1 MRSLIGNSIAHIDQD
16 AFRGLYNLQLLI
28 LQVNSLTEFPTEPL
42 RLVSHSLKSILLDD
56 NALSNL
62 TDDALITIPDIHHL
76 SLDSNHLSQVPE
88 GALQATSKL
97 QYLSLANNNIR
108 QLRPY
113 AFISNPRLETLN
125 LAKNKISYIP
135 DHAFFGLRQL
145 AELHLNNNPIR
156 GVGTKAFTNL
166 SALTVLAISDAKNLQ
181 EFPDL
186 NGTFNL
192 QEITLNR
199 CNIRHLPE
207 DLCTH
212 MKSLR
217 KIDFHSNQI
226 SMIPD
231 LSGCTQLGMIDL
243 KVNQITSLRG
253 QPFFSLFHLLD
264 LTLKSNLIQAIPQ
277 DAFLGLENLNYL
289 DLSDNRITAI
299 HPQAFVSVGKLE
311 HLNLV
316 SNMFPTLPHEG
327 LTSLITLQTTE
338 NKYLLDIPPPDSLPR
353 IQHIVTSYGYHCCL
367 YLGLDRVERPP
378 MTETITWSS
387 RSHFPGS
394 DHFSDDDNSS
404 WFSSVAM
411 METPSVRRSS
421 HYDNSDYW
429 QSSLDIPDSYYMHDA
444 GSAVFIQPSY
454 NISCKPLPGPFL
466 PCKDLFGSWFLRV
479 SVWFVFLLA
488 IIGNATVIIVIF
500 LSHSKMDVPRFLICN
515 LASADFAMGL
525 YLSILASKDAAS
537 LGVFRQSAVQWQLG
551 NGCRVAGFLA
561 VFSSELSIYTLT
573 TITLE
578 RFYAIKHAMH
588 LEKRLKLRR
597 AIIIMAI
604 GWIFAITIATLPL
617 LKYGINHYRYAV
629 CLPVK
634 VDDTKSLIYVA
645 TIMISNG
652 LAFVI
657 ILLCYTSIYCSI
669 QGSHAWNSNDSRV
682 ARRMSLLVFTDFVCW
697 APFAIFALASA
708 FGKDLIPLAGSK
720 VLIVFV
726 LPVNSCANPFLYTLL
741 TKQFKKD
748 CRTIWRRF
756 ATHTVL
762 RRRSLRSAATIS
774 LGRQLQA
781 SNTMQT
787 VRTPF
792 QQTSVSQE
800 GILGD
805 YNGVVGGDRTTT
817 NEILETSTT
826 IPGNSVVHRPSFQYQ
841 LSSDSFGNM
850 LSPDMS
856 ISDQDQS
863 RRGSGSP
870 LIDRLRNGKP
880 CSPKK
885 VQTGWTR
892 FSLRRK
898 LPFLRRSERGK
909 DVSMTVAN
917 HDRTNYLQNHT
928 RRKSSVDVI
937 KQKRLDDLIERS
949 QEVSPGPSPLRGQ
962 EFFTSPNMN
971 ENNDNTDSFNDAS
984 SYHTAF
990 CESPARTATNTK
1002 LSFSRRSTVEE
1013 AEMCQLMESKS
1024 SQRSSC
1030 TPHINNEP
1038 DESSKFIKSFCTEE
1052 LQNVDLGDDLG
1063 EDIVTK
1069 SNDEDINLTGGT
1081 QSSDT
1086 ANLRHWH
1093 QPNQGPIPSI
1103 TIEHLSPAHSQRV
1116 LNQSNVLDEDLTKDK
1131 QEPML
1136 QILGAFETRHIG
1148 PKESTV

>member
-1 MRSLIGNSIAHIDQD
+1 MSLS
-16 AFRGLYNLQLLI
+16 
-28 LQVNSLTEFPTEPL
+28 
-42 RLVSHSLKSILLDD
+42 
-56 NALSNL
+56 
-62 TDDALITIPDIHHL
+62 
-76 SLDSNHLSQVPE
+76 
-88 GALQATSKL
+88 
-97 QYLSLANNNIR
+97 
-108 QLRPY
+108 
-113 AFISNPRLETLN
+113 
-125 LAKNKISYIP
+125 
-135 DHAFFGLRQL
+135 
-145 AELHLNNNPIR
+145 
-156 GVGTKAFTNL
+156 
-166 SALTVLAISDAKNLQ
+166 
-181 EFPDL
+181 
-186 NGTFNL
+186 
-192 QEITLNR
+192 
-199 CNIRHLPE
+199 
-207 DLCTH
+207 
-212 MKSLR
+212 
-217 KIDFHSNQI
+217 DFHSNQI
-226 SMIPD
+226 SVIPD
-231 LSGCTQLGMIDL
+231 LSGCTRLEIIDL
-243 KVNQITSLRG
+243 KVNLITSLRG
-253 QPFFSLFHLLD
+253 QPFYSLFHLID
-264 LTLKSNLIQAIPQ
+264 LTLKSNFIQEIPE

-289 DLSDNRITAI
+289 DLSDNSITFI
-299 HPQAFVSVGKLE
+299 HPMAFASLEKLE
-311 HLNLV
+311 HLNLI

-327 LTSLITLQTTE
+327 LSSLITLQTTE
-338 NKYLLDIPPPDSLPR
+338 NKYLLDIPPPDALPR
-353 IQHIVTSYGYHCCL
+353 IQHVVTSYGYHCCL
-367 YLGLDRVERPP
+367 YLGLDRVEPP
-378 MTETITWSS
+378 PLTETIKWLSD
-387 RSHFPGS
+387 SHLPGGS
-394 DHFSDDDNSS
+394 DHDFSDYDNGS
-404 WFSSVAM
+404 WFSSIAM

-429 QSSLDIPDSYYMHDA
+429 QSSLDVPDSYYMADT
-444 GSAVFIQPSY
+444 GSVAFIQPSY

-466 PCKDLFGSWFLRV
+466 PCHDLFGSWFLRV

-488 IIGNATVIIVIF
+488 IIGNATVIFVIF

-525 YLSILASKDAAS
+525 YLTILASKDAAS
-537 LGVFRQSAVQWQLG
+537 LGVFRQTAVQWQLG

-597 AIIIMAI
+597 AVIIMAI

-657 ILLCYTSIYCSI
+657 IMLCYTSIYCSI

-682 ARRMSLLVFTDFVCW
+682 ARRMSLLVFTDFICW

-748 CRTIWRRF
+748 CRTIWRRV

-774 LGRQLQA
+774 IGRQLQA

-792 QQTSVSQE
+792 QQSSVSQE

-805 YNGVVGGDRTTT
+805 YNGVVGGDRNTT
-817 NEILETSTT
+817 NEILETSTS
-826 IPGNSVVHRPSFQYQ
+826 IPGHSVAPRPSFQYQ
-841 LSSDSFGNM
+841 LSADSFANM
-850 LSPDMS
+850 LSPEMS
-856 ISDQDQS
+856 ITDQDQS

-870 LIDRLRNGKP
+870 LIDKLGNGKP

-898 LPFLRRSERGK
+898 LGIPFLKRSERGK

-917 HDRTNYLQNHT
+917 YDRDNLQNHAK
-928 RRKSSVDVI
+928 RKASVDVS
-937 KQKRLDDLIERS
+937 KQRRLDDLIERS
-949 QEVSPGPSPLRGQ
+949 QEVSPATSPMENH
-962 EFFTSPNMN
+962 EFFNSPNRN
-971 ENNDNTDSFNDAS
+971 ENNDNADNFNDAS

-990 CESPARTATNTK
+990 CESPARTAATPK

-1013 AEMCQLMESKS
+1013 AEMCQLMDS
-1024 SQRSSC
+1024 
-1030 TPHINNEP
+1030 TPRRTSVDPHLKDHE
-1038 DESSKFIKSFCTEE
+1038 DETSRFVTSFCTRDSVDVDLDEE
-1052 LQNVDLGDDLG
+1052 LGV
-1063 EDIVTK
+1063 DIVAET
-1069 SNDEDINLTGGT
+1069 NDEDINWTS
-1081 QSSDT
+1081 QSESPEKG
-1086 ANLRHWH
+1086 NSHNGH
-1093 QPNQGPIPSI
+1093 QSHLGPIPSI
-1103 TIEHLSPAHSQRV
+1103 TIEHLSPVHSQRI
-1116 LNQSNVLDEDLTKDK
+1116 LNQNIEDCGKDK

-1136 QILGAFETRHIG
+1136 QIFGAYETRHIG